1 MKDQQ
6 TKNSTILLI
15 AGVVFIIWSIL
26 GMIDAKN
33 YTYDGYN
40 TDDNFTVIK
49 IEEGSPAEQAGLQL
63 GDVLIS
69 TGGIAV
75 TDSKALN
82 ERQRATIGES
92 REIVVDRNGEET
104 ITQLTYAELTDRD
117 KNLNR
122 FGNILG
128 LLFII
133 IGLYSNYKF
142 KSELSFAFAV
152 FAICFGFIFTGGP
165 YFSSA
170 ILGSIIGILRTAVV
184 LFSFTAL
191 AIFMLKY
198 PPVSSFLSSKN
209 YRMIFLPM
217 TLLIVIIT
225 VLEVTQ
231 MDRSGVLN
239 LAMRLLFG
247 AFIVFYFGM
256 SLITLIRKYMRSS
269 SEERNTEGLTMM
281 LIGAVLGLLPI
292 LVYFTVGLISQG
304 TELPGNDYVFITFAA
319 IPVFFYLALH
329 KLHASKE

>member
-6 TKNSTILLI
+6 SKNSTILLL
-15 AGVVFIIWSIL
+15 AGIVFIIWSIL
-26 GMIDAKN
+26 GMMDAKN
-33 YTYDGYN
+33 YTYDGYS

-49 IEEGSPAEQAGLQL
+49 VEEGSPAEQAGIQL

-75 TDSKALN
+75 TDRKALN

-104 ITQLTYAELTDRD
+104 TTQLTYAELTDHD

-165 YFSSA
+165 YFSSV
-170 ILGSIIGILRTAVV
+170 ILGSIIGILRTAVF

-198 PPVSSFLSSKN
+198 PPESAILSSKN
-209 YRMIFLPM
+209 YRMLFVPM
-217 TLLIVIIT
+217 LLILVIIIII
-225 VLEVTQ
+225 EVTQ
-231 MDRSGVLN
+231 MDSSGTLN

-247 AFIVFYFGM
+247 AFIIFYFGM

-269 SEERNTEGLTMM
+269 LDERNTKGLTAM
-281 LIGAVLGLLPI
+281 LIGTILGLLPI

-304 TELPGNDYVFITFAA
+304 TELPGNDYVFISFAA
-319 IPVFFYLALH
+319 IPIFFYLALH
-329 KLHASKE
+329 KLHSSIE